1 MIPRLKPYLGKE
13 ELLAALTPDRG
24 AVERFEIDFART
36 FEAKYALA
44 FSYGRSALWAFFKA
58 MGIHD
63 AEIIM
68 PAYTCVVVA
77 HAIVLSGNK
86 PRFVDVSLYD
96 YNMELDQV
104 AEAINAKT
112 GAVIATHLFGYPLDI
127 DRLSE
132 IVQNAENRLGKKIWI
147 LQDCAHSFGAEWK
160 GKLVCNAGDVALFGL
175 NISKM
180 MTSIFGGII
189 TTNDEQIYE
198 KLRIFRDT
206 YFKKPGFIKTLRRL
220 IYLMAVYP
228 AFNEQIYGVVYWLQE
243 KTTFLDWLTKAYHL
257 DEKIHFPP
265 DYLDRMLPIEA
276 RVGIVQLKKYPEIIK
291 KRRETAI
298 YYDQNIST
306 SDGWVKPPIVEGATY
321 SHYVVRVPDR
331 QKVMQAMANRGVQ
344 LGQLIEYSVPH
355 LPVYK
360 EYANNT
366 EYPVSKWCSRN
377 VMNLPIHC
385 FFNNLEKRH
394 ISSIAINNKSIK
406 GNEH

>member
-58 MGIHD
+58 MNIHD

-86 PRFVDVSLYD
+86 PRFVDVSLSD

-104 AEAINAKT
+104 AEAINEKT
-112 GAVIATHLFGYPLDI
+112 GAIIATHLFGYPLDI

-147 LQDCAHSFGAEWK
+147 IQDCAHSFGAEWK
-160 GKLVCNAGDVALFGL
+160 GKLVCNAGDAALFGL

-189 TTNDEQIYE
+189 TTNDEQVYE
-198 KLRIFRDT
+198 KLRIYRDT

-243 KTTFLDWLTKAYHL
+243 KTTFLDRLTKAYHL

-265 DYLDRMLPIEA
+265 DYMDRMLPIEA
-276 RVGIVQLKKYPEIIK
+276 RVGMVQLKKYPEIIT

-306 SDGWVKPPIVEGATY
+306 SDGWVRPPIVEGATY
-321 SHYVVRVPDR
+321 SHYIVRVPDR
-331 QKVMQAMANRGVQ
+331 QKVMQAMAKRGVQ
-344 LGQLIEYSVPH
+344 LGQLIEYSVPRMS
-355 LPVYK
+355 VYEK
-360 EYANNT
+360 YTKSLAYPLSASCSTNT
-366 EYPVSKWCSRN
+366 I
-377 VMNLPIHC
+377 NLPIHGHLSC
-385 FFNNLEKRH
+385 LQIEK
-394 ISSIAINNKSIK
+394 ITKDVLCL
-406 GNEH
+406 